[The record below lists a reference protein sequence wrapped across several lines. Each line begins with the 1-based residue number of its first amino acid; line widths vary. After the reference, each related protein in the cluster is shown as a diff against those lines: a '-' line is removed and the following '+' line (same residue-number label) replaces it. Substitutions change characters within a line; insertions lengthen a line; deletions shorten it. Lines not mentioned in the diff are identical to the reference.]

1 VLLGAR
7 AAAAV
12 VFFPLLLPVS
22 EAIALLKVPFLIV
35 PATGVGA
42 ATGTGNGFSLIEL
55 YLTGEVGTGNFLG
68 DARAIAVCGRLG
80 GLGFAGDLWTIVV
93 FSLLVL
99 SAEALLA
106 RRARRVEVFDCAA
119 DVTASSAV
127 VVGAVA
133 GLLSVP
139 FFVCW
144 AGWRA
149 AAPRGL
155 GSGGGDFVAG
165 DFTGERGIARVF
177 GDLGERTV
185 LRG

>member
-1 VLLGAR
+1 MLLVAR

-42 ATGTGNGFSLIEL
+42 AAGTGNGLSLMEL

-80 GLGFAGDLWTIVV
+80 GLGLAGDLLTIVV

-119 DVTASSAV
+119 DVTESSVAE
-127 VVGAVA
+127 VGAVA

-139 FFVCW
+139 FLVDCVV
-144 AGWRA
+144 WRG
-149 AAPRGL
+149 AAPR
-155 GSGGGDFVAG
+155 SGKRGWRFGGRRFYRRAWEG
-165 DFTGERGIARVF
+165 ARVWRF
-177 GDLGERTV
+177 G
-185 LRG
+185 

>member
-1 VLLGAR
+1 MGAR

-42 ATGTGNGFSLIEL
+42 AAGTGNGFSLIEL

-68 DARAIAVCGRLG
+68 DARAIAVYGRLG
-80 GLGFAGDLWTIVV
+80 GFDLAGDLLTMVV

-106 RRARRVEVFDCAA
+106 RRARRVEVFGCAVDA
-119 DVTASSAV
+119 TESKAV
-127 VVGAVA
+127 AVGAVA

-139 FFVCW
+139 FLVGW
-144 AGWRA
+144 TGWRA

-155 GSGGGDFVAG
+155 GSGGGDFVVG
-165 DFTGERGIARVF
+165 DLTGERGIVRVL
-177 GDLGERTV
+177 GDLGERTAV